1 MDDNR
6 TLATHA
12 RADGDNAARSAAA
25 GIHGGRIEAQSAG
38 PGHGMR
44 FSARLPPP
52 GGARGGAP
60 SDDEHDAA
68 RDSRRARILVADD
81 NRDAASS
88 LATLLTLDGH
98 DVRVAHDGAQAI
110 TEAASFRPQIALL
123 YIGMPKHNG
132 YDVARAIRSTP
143 WGRSM
148 VLVAV
153 TGWGQSDDKRRAR
166 EAGFDHHF
174 TKPLD
179 LDVLGAF
186 VSDALAKPSAG

>member
-1 MDDNR
+1 M
-6 TLATHA
+6 
-12 RADGDNAARSAAA
+12 RADGENAAKSAAVESR
-25 GIHGGRIEAQSAG
+25 GGRVDAQSVG
-38 PGHGMR
+38 LGHGMR
-44 FSARLPPP
+44 FSVRMPPP
-52 GGARGGAP
+52 GAAGTRAP
-60 SDDEHDAA
+60 GDDEDHGA

-110 TEAASFRPQIALL
+110 AEAESFRPQIALL
-123 YIGMPKHNG
+123 DIGMPKHNG
-132 YDVARAIRSTP
+132 YDVARAIRITP

-153 TGWGQSDDKRRAR
+153 TGWGQSDDKRRAK

-179 LDVLGAF
+179 LDVLGVF
-186 VSDALAKPSAG
+186 VSDALARPPAA